1 LIARNPG
8 FIPGFFVG
16 GKYSMEYVYES
27 PDGGET
33 VYRRR
38 IGQPER
44 ELWSV
49 SESLRQQE
57 VWHARWA
64 IWNNV
69 LAAAEHNP
77 VLQEALDR
85 ARVIYELSR
94 ND

>member
-1 LIARNPG
+1 
-8 FIPGFFVG
+8 
-16 GKYSMEYVYES
+16 MEYVYES

-38 IGQPER
+38 MGSTER

-49 SESLRQQE
+49 SEALRQQD

-69 LAAAEHNP
+69 LLAAEHNP

>member
-1 LIARNPG
+1 MTYI
-8 FIPGFFVG
+8 F
-16 GKYSMEYVYES
+16 ES

-38 IGQPER
+38 MGETER

-49 SESLRQQE
+49 SETLRQQD
-57 VWHARWA
+57 VWQARWA
-64 IWNNV
+64 IWHNV
-69 LAAAEHNP
+69 LEAAEHDP
-77 VLQEALDR
+77 ALQEALDR

>member
-1 LIARNPG
+1 
-8 FIPGFFVG
+8 
-16 GKYSMEYVYES
+16 MTYVYES
-27 PDGGET
+27 PDGGDT

-38 IGQPER
+38 MGSTER

-49 SESLRQQE
+49 SEVIKQQE
-57 VWHARWA
+57 IWQARWA

-69 LAAAEHNP
+69 LAAADHDP